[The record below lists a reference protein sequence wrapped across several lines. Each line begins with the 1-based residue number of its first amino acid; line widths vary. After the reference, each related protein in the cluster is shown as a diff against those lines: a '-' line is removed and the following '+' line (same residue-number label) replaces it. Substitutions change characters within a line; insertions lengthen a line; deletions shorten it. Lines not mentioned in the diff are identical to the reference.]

1 MSFLT
6 QIIHQRLNIFCFI
19 VEQIVCLWAAGV
31 VGYVKLQR
39 PQSCFGFAISFND
52 YNLLLQNI
60 LFTFA
65 IQIDGRIGSEAPERL
80 HIARFN
86 SFANLLRGLIAPILA
101 QQEKGGEIP
110 CSICTLIPLFYYCFK
125 CCHILSVNF
134 RLSRKKVWKFL
145 YLLSFSFLCIM
156 EDTYLYHLAS
166 LVLPKDVLK
175 YFSVVK
181 IEPSPSLLRIH
192 LLIKIN
198 T

>member
-1 MSFLT
+1 MNGQRIIGILGT
-6 QIIHQRLNIFCFI
+6 QLLKVTLKIKFYLVGNIECGHQSLNLFCFI

-31 VGYVKLQR
+31 AGYVKLQR

-52 YNLLLQNI
+52 YNLLLSNI

-134 RLSRKKVWKFL
+134 RLIFTP
-145 YLLSFSFLCIM
+145 YLWTL
-156 EDTYLYHLAS
+156 
-166 LVLPKDVLK
+166 
-175 YFSVVK
+175 
-181 IEPSPSLLRIH
+181 
-192 LLIKIN
+192 
-198 T
+198 